1 LYGVF
6 VQYVSTYYPE
16 NNGQVENRNR
26 EIVKYIRLL
35 GDQEKDWDEVLLTA
49 LWALRTCKN
58 EVTKFSSF
66 ELLYGRTDL
75 QPFELSIN
83 FINKK
88 RFESQDEYLIRK
100 FITHQKWIIEATK
113 NIKNANYGRIDVN
126 NLTLWKH
133 NLNQEI

>member
-1 LYGVF
+1 MYGVF

-35 GDQEKDWDEVLLTA
+35 GDQEKDWDEVLPTA

-126 NLTLWKH
+126 NLTL
-133 NLNQEI
+133 

>member
-126 NLTLWKH
+126 NLTL
-133 NLNQEI
+133 

>member
-1 LYGVF
+1 MYGVF

-126 NLTLWKH
+126 NLTL
-133 NLNQEI
+133 

>member
-35 GDQEKDWDEVLLTA
+35 GDQEKDWDEVLPTA

-126 NLTLWKH
+126 NLTL
-133 NLNQEI
+133 